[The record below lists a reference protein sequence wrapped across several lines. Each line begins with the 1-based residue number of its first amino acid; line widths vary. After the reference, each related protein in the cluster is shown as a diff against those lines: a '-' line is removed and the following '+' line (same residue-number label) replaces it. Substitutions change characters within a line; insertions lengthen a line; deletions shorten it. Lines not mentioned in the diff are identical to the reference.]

1 MCTREV
7 PDDPCSAPGCVDAK
21 NKLNDARSRFNS
33 ICSNLRMLNSLATL
47 LKQVLS
53 TPLWVIIVAVI
64 MSIFA
69 VLIGGVLGGLIA
81 VGIWVLIA
89 IYGISWFL
97 VGVIGKVAQSL
108 AASLAQ
114 AQRDFADALKTFSP
128 SARNNVEGTFLPSSA
143 TSDSITK
150 HRAAVSSVPLSDAG
164 TATGACVVLTGGKL

>member
-64 MSIFA
+64 VSIFA

-114 AQRDFADALKTFSP
+114 AQRDFADALK
-128 SARNNVEGTFLPSSA
+128 
-143 TSDSITK
+143 I
-150 HRAAVSSVPLSDAG
+150 
-164 TATGACVVLTGGKL
+164 VLTQCQEQCRGDISSIECNLG